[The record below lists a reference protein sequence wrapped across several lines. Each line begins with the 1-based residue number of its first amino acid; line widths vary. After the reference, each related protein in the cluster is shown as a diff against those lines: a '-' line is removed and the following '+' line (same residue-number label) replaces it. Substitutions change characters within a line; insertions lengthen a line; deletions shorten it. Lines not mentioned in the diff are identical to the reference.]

1 MKNKNLLNSIISG
14 AITLIFIVFTM
25 LIKVVDVAPIGPNG
39 SSVGLSKINNYVFNS
54 IPSNSI
60 WDKICDIILA
70 LALLIALYFA
80 VLGFVQLLKRK
91 SILKL
96 DPEISSTAILYVM
109 MIASFVLFE
118 IIKLNYRPVLVDGI
132 LEASYPSTHTLL
144 VATILSS
151 TIFNLK
157 YLIKNKSIRTILT
170 ALLIV
175 LISITVMGRL
185 LAGVHWLTDVV
196 GGILLSATLTSWFF
210 TIKTKITSKI

>member
-1 MKNKNLLNSIISG
+1 MKNKNLLNIIISG

-80 VLGFVQLLKRK
+80 VLGFVQMIKRK

-96 DPEISSTAILYVM
+96 DSEISSTAILYVM

-170 ALLIV
+170 ALLVV
-175 LISITVMGRL
+175 LISITVVGRL
-185 LAGVHWLTDVV
+185 LAGVHWLTDVI
-196 GGILLSATLTSWFF
+196 GGLLLSAILISWFF